1 MDPVLAAASERTGV
15 TASDPVR
22 RSRRGRHV
30 AIVVAL
36 VAIGLVRSLYWVA
49 ALEMTSPVDE
59 VQHAAYVISVAEDG
73 TPPVVGADT
82 VPREYLEIVEN
93 SRTWPVRQVPVE
105 YTTDDPAWGAV
116 VASYEGVQPPLYY
129 LTLAPVYLAAET
141 IGAGPLA
148 TLFVLRVATVL
159 IALAAI
165 PLLYLLAR
173 ELFPDHPAVWL
184 AAPTLLVVV
193 QGFNGNLAQVT
204 NDAMVVPLAVLALL
218 PVARAIRRGPTW
230 WQAVALGVL
239 LGAAQLTKATTV
251 GLVALAAVG
260 AVIAVV
266 VHRPRPRYLVGW
278 PLLTGAVAAVV
289 VSPWIAWNLA
299 TYDAVSAASQV
310 EGITGPLQPTIP
322 MTLAGLVTQTKGAA
336 SAFWEL
342 QLAFLDPWHPYPL
355 TWYVAGALAVTAT
368 LVLVARTRRW
378 RGASVVLW
386 FAVSLPVSFATMLLV
401 IYVATGGAGAGLGR
415 HLYVAMGPTV
425 LAIAAG
431 IVLAL
436 PRPVSTVVIAVIAA
450 TALWAE
456 VGPTRSYLE
465 VYTRGVEGAAVPV
478 VDQTANDG
486 WVDGATVVVEP
497 PCPAVAVRLI
507 VDDGTPP
514 ETLAAGPDPEAQL
527 RLTTAD
533 SHPVGWTSARYEPAR
548 PITARTEVLVPTGT
562 RVGSVTGD
570 RTPALAFAD
579 RSGDP
584 AVSILCEVED
594 PEAVRFEQVYDQL
607 HPDVVG
613 RDLLRTWPLVWAWL
627 GTTGATA
634 VTGWALWLRLSGRG
648 RDVD

>member
-1 MDPVLAAASERTGV
+1 MAPVLAEAPERSGV
-15 TASDPVR
+15 TATDPTDR
-22 RSRRGRHV
+22 PRRGWHV
-30 AIVVAL
+30 AIVVTL
-36 VAIGLVRSLYWVA
+36 VAIGLVRALYWVV
-49 ALEMTSPVDE
+49 ALEVTSPIDE

-73 TPPVVGADT
+73 TPPVVGTDT
-82 VPREYLEIVEN
+82 VPREYLEIVER

-105 YTTDDPAWGAV
+105 YRTDDPAWGAV

-159 IALAAI
+159 IALTAI
-165 PLLYLLAR
+165 PFVYLLAR
-173 ELFPDHPAVWL
+173 ELFPAHPAVWL
-184 AAPTLLVVV
+184 AAPGLLVLV

-230 WQAVALGVL
+230 WQAIALGGL

-251 GLVALAAVG
+251 GLIALAAVG
-260 AVIAVV
+260 ALIAVA
-266 VHRPRPRYLVGW
+266 VHRPRARYLVGW

-289 VSPWIAWNLA
+289 LSPWIAWNLA
-299 TYDAVSAASQV
+299 TYDAISAASRV
-310 EGITGPLQPTIP
+310 EGITGPLQQTIP
-322 MTLAGLVTQTKGAA
+322 MTLPGLVAQAQGAA

-342 QLAFLDPWHPYPL
+342 QLAFLDLWHPYPM
-355 TWYVAGALAVTAT
+355 TWYVAAALAVTAT
-368 LVLVARTRRW
+368 LVLAARTRRW
-378 RGASVVLW
+378 PGASVVLW
-386 FAVSLPVSFATMLLV
+386 LAVSLPVGFATMLLV
-401 IYVATGGAGAGLGR
+401 IYVVTGGAGEGLGR

-436 PRPVSTVVIAVIAA
+436 PRPVSTVVIAVVAA
-450 TALWAE
+450 TSLWTE
-456 VGPTRSYLE
+456 VAPTRSYLE
-465 VYTRGVEGAAVPV
+465 VYSRGVEDGAVPV

-507 VDDGTPP
+507 VDDETPP
-514 ETLAAGPDPEAQL
+514 ETLTSGEGTGTQL
-527 RLTTAD
+527 RLTAAD
-533 SHPVGWTSARYEPAR
+533 SHSVGWTSARYEPAR
-548 PITARTEVLVPTGT
+548 PITGRTAVVVPPGT
-562 RVGSVTGD
+562 RVGSVSGD

-579 RSGDP
+579 RPGDP
-584 AVSILCEVED
+584 AVSILCDVQD
-594 PEAVRFEQVYDQL
+594 PDAVRFEQVYDQL

-613 RDLLRTWPLVWAWL
+613 RDLLRTWPVVWAWA
-627 GTTGATA
+627 GTTGAAA
-634 VTGWALWLRLSGRG
+634 VVGWAIWRYRSGRR
-648 RDVD
+648 RDLD